1 MQFCPLKRGK
11 KREIEVG
18 KNDVA
23 AVTVMEDL
31 DYKSRRGTSFGN
43 YIPAFPSIRQTSMRK
58 PLYRTNCAAKV
69 GGGEPSGMGCLFLK
83 LFFWDS
89 SSLFAEFAKA
99 KNQICPFG
107 DISRGVVFAE
117 KVFDVSFHC
126 VALFKSHYS
135 RRITLLFVEFSCI
148 FW

>member
-1 MQFCPLKRGK
+1 MQFCPLKRGGK
-11 KREIEVG
+11 KGEIEVG

-58 PLYRTNCAAKV
+58 PLYRTNCAANV

-83 LFFWDS
+83 LFFEIRRLYLPSSPKRKIRFAHLGISIGES
-89 SSLFAEFAKA
+89 SSLRKCSMFHFIVWHCLKA
-99 KNQICPFG
+99 IIW
-107 DISRGVVFAE
+107 DE
-117 KVFDVSFHC
+117 
-126 VALFKSHYS
+126 
-135 RRITLLFVEFSCI
+135 
-148 FW
+148 